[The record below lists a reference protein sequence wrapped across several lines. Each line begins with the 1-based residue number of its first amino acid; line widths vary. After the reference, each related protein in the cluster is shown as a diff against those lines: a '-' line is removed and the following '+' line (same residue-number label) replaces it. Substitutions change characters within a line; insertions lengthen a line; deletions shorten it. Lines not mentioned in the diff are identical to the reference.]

1 MILEEYSNTMYKWWI
16 EEENYFIR
24 QLLHAGYINLSECSI
39 TVSRNEE
46 ANVSTKRITTVNNKW
61 SFTYNCPTLS
71 TQQFSFSLWYK
82 NNKQLP
88 YLFTEDTLAKYFTD
102 WLNPT
107 PEEITMFE
115 LNYGFEWIFGVNE
128 CQK

>member
-1 MILEEYSNTMYKWWI
+1 MILEDYSNTMYKWWI

-24 QLLHAGYINLSECSI
+24 QLLNAGYVNLSESSI
-39 TVSRNEE
+39 TVSRNAE
-46 ANVSTKRITTVNNKW
+46 ANVSTKKITTINNKW

-71 TQQFSFSLWYK
+71 TQQFSFSLWY
-82 NNKQLP
+82 NNNNDKQLP
-88 YLFTEDTLAKYFTD
+88 YLFTEDTLAKYFMD

-115 LNYGFEWIFGVNE
+115 LSYGFEWITGAN
-128 CQK
+128 K

>member
-1 MILEEYSNTMYKWWI
+1 MILEDYSNTMYKWWI

-24 QLLHAGYINLSECSI
+24 QLLNAGYVNLSESSI
-39 TVSRNEE
+39 TVSRNAE
-46 ANVSTKRITTVNNKW
+46 ANVSTKKITTINNKW

-71 TQQFSFSLWYK
+71 TQQFSFSLWYD
-82 NNKQLP
+82 NNNDKQLP
-88 YLFTEDTLAKYFTD
+88 YLFTEDTLAKYFMD

-115 LNYGFEWIFGVNE
+115 LSYGFEWITGAN
-128 CQK
+128 K